1 VSQQDVSVTL
11 RLVPLAE
18 ALLVLAVSFMLMAGA
33 MPVYVAAVQAA
44 ISALAVVQHVLLAEV
59 EMLAVLDFRLQVPVA
74 RIVQEA

>member
-18 ALLVLAVSFMLMAGA
+18 ALLVLAVSFLLMAGA
-33 MPVYVAAVQAA
+33 MPVYVAAAQAA

-59 EMLAVLDFRLQVPVA
+59 EMLAVLDFRLMVPVA
-74 RIVQEA
+74 RIVQEP